1 MPHKSIKG
9 ISPQKRAQANKEARG
24 ASKLEGCPI
33 AWSLLTASCS
43 EAAGGGIRS
52 VRSPMARLR
61 GRATPV
67 RRTVAPPAHHH
78 DWRSSD
84 KVTFTVRV
92 LCSNWTRIS
101 RVRAET
107 IAHAQQV
114 TIVST
119 KVARDRL
126 LRLLALEAAGSQ
138 SVVSGESGQLEVAMA
153 AIWYVPR
160 PRLVAW
166 GSCDDLSFASIDLT
180 VHRGG
185 LVVGVG
191 GRPRVA
197 WAPLPRLPTHTA
209 PGRTHVRSAPDRRE
223 VGGAPLVRLA
233 RLGPRAI
240 SPCFYETS
248 SSRPPG
254 TTPAV
259 SEGLIARGV
268 AS

>member
-1 MPHKSIKG
+1 M
-9 ISPQKRAQANKEARG
+9 
-24 ASKLEGCPI
+24 
-33 AWSLLTASCS
+33 
-43 EAAGGGIRS
+43 
-52 VRSPMARLR
+52 
-61 GRATPV
+61 
-67 RRTVAPPAHHH
+67 
-78 DWRSSD
+78 
-84 KVTFTVRV
+84 
-92 LCSNWTRIS
+92 
-101 RVRAET
+101 RAET

-185 LVVGVG
+185 LVVGAG

-248 SSRPPG
+248 ILEQPSAGYHAGRLRRSHCQGSRFISPTSGPKRALRCTLNMCASSAKLSICDCRADRP
-254 TTPAV
+254 
-259 SEGLIARGV
+259 
-268 AS
+268 ASGRSFTVRCPPSFFSLE

>member
-1 MPHKSIKG
+1 MVPL
-9 ISPQKRAQANKEARG
+9 EA
-24 ASKLEGCPI
+24 SI

-67 RRTVAPPAHHH
+67 RCTVAPPAHHH

-92 LCSNWTRIS
+92 LCSDWTRIS

-185 LVVGVG
+185 LVVGAG

-209 PGRTHVRSAPDRRE
+209 PGRPHGRSAPDR
-223 VGGAPLVRLA
+223 
-233 RLGPRAI
+233 
-240 SPCFYETS
+240 
-248 SSRPPG
+248 
-254 TTPAV
+254 
-259 SEGLIARGV
+259 
-268 AS
+268 

>member
-1 MPHKSIKG
+1 
-9 ISPQKRAQANKEARG
+9 
-24 ASKLEGCPI
+24 
-33 AWSLLTASCS
+33 
-43 EAAGGGIRS
+43 
-52 VRSPMARLR
+52 
-61 GRATPV
+61 
-67 RRTVAPPAHHH
+67 
-78 DWRSSD
+78 
-84 KVTFTVRV
+84 
-92 LCSNWTRIS
+92 
-101 RVRAET
+101 
-107 IAHAQQV
+107 
-114 TIVST
+114 
-119 KVARDRL
+119 
-126 LRLLALEAAGSQ
+126 
-138 SVVSGESGQLEVAMA
+138 MA

-160 PRLVAW
+160 PRLAAW

-185 LVVGVG
+185 LVVGAG

>member
-1 MPHKSIKG
+1 
-9 ISPQKRAQANKEARG
+9 
-24 ASKLEGCPI
+24 
-33 AWSLLTASCS
+33 
-43 EAAGGGIRS
+43 
-52 VRSPMARLR
+52 MARLR

-67 RRTVAPPAHHH
+67 RCTVAPPAHHH
-78 DWRSSD
+78 DWRLSD
-84 KVTFTVRV
+84 KVTFMVRV
-92 LCSNWTRIS
+92 HCSNWTRIS
-101 RVRAET
+101 RVRAEI

-185 LVVGVG
+185 LVVGAG

-233 RLGPRAI
+233 RLGPRAVFLRDLEQPSAGYHAGRLRRSHCQGSRFTI
-240 SPCFYETS
+240 SPTS
-248 SSRPPG
+248 GPKRNMCASSAKLSICNR
-254 TTPAV
+254 
-259 SEGLIARGV
+259 RV
-268 AS
+268 ALSLPCDPVTAL